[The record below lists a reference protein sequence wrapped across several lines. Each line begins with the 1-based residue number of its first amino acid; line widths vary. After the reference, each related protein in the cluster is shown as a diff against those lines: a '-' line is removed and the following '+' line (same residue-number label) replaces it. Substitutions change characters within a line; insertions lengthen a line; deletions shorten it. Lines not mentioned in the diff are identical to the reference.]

1 MGVVGWNFLKFLKSA
16 ALEVLLK
23 VMEKKSE
30 IRLLSC
36 CFAEAL
42 GTFLIVFIG
51 CGVVH
56 SAVLTGS
63 QSGLWQI
70 AIVWGIGV
78 TLAIYCTNH
87 ISGAHLNPAMTL
99 AFAFWGM
106 FPLRK
111 VLPYIGSQILG
122 AVIAAFFL
130 YAIYQPYILQREL
143 DRGIIR
149 GETGSELTA
158 MCYGEYFPNPGTLSS
173 KEGLYDSSKRI
184 EFDAKVSHFNAF
196 IAEVLGTMILA
207 CVIFALTDSS
217 NNKAPESNLAPLFI
231 GLTVAVLISVIAPLT
246 QACFNP
252 ARDFGP
258 RLVSYFLGWGSIA
271 IPGPRGGFLTI
282 YILAPSVGAV
292 LGGGLYKLQ
301 CSFRS

>member
-1 MGVVGWNFLKFLKSA
+1 MN
-16 ALEVLLK
+16 
-23 VMEKKSE
+23 KKIESG
-30 IRLLSC
+30 LFSC

-42 GTFLIVFIG
+42 GTFLLVFIG

-63 QSGLWQI
+63 QSGLWQV

-111 VLPYIGSQILG
+111 VFPYITSQVLG
-122 AVIAAFFL
+122 AMVAAFFL
-130 YAIYQPYILQREL
+130 FVIYQPYIIQREIE
-143 DRGIIR
+143 RGIIR

-158 MCYGEYFPNPGTLSS
+158 MCYGEYFPNPGPLSNID
-173 KEGLYDSSKRI
+173 GLYDPSKRI
-184 EFDAKVSHFNAF
+184 SFDAKVSHFNAF
-196 IAEVLGTMILA
+196 LGEVLGTMILA

-217 NNKAPESNLAPLFI
+217 NNKAPGSNLAPLFI
-231 GLTVAVLISVIAPLT
+231 GLTVAVLISVIAPIT

-271 IPGPRGGFLTI
+271 IPGPRGGFFTI
-282 YILAPSVGAV
+282 YILAPSFGAV
-292 LGGGLYKLQ
+292 LGGGLYKLHV
-301 CSFRS
+301 SFKS

>member
-1 MGVVGWNFLKFLKSA
+1 
-16 ALEVLLK
+16 
-23 VMEKKSE
+23 
-30 IRLLSC
+30 
-36 CFAEAL
+36 
-42 GTFLIVFIG
+42 VFIG

-63 QSGLWQI
+63 QSGLWQV

-87 ISGAHLNPAMTL
+87 VSGAHLNPAMTL

-111 VLPYIGSQILG
+111 VFPYIASQVLG
-122 AVIAAFFL
+122 AMVAAFLLFV
-130 YAIYQPYILQREL
+130 IYQPYILQREIE
-143 DRGIIR
+143 RGIVR
-149 GETGSELTA
+149 GEAGSELTA
-158 MCYGEYFPNPGTLSS
+158 MCYGEYFPNPGPLSNT
-173 KEGLYDSSKRI
+173 EGLYDPSKRI
-184 EFDAKVSHFNAF
+184 SFDAKVSHFNAF
-196 IAEVLGTMILA
+196 LAEVLGTMILA

-217 NNKAPESNLAPLFI
+217 NRKAPESNLAPLFI

-271 IPGPRGGFLTI
+271 IPGTRGGFFTI

-292 LGGGLYKLQ
+292 LGGGLYKLHG
-301 CSFRS
+301 SFKS